1 MDFLVGDRLSAADL
15 YWACFSQLV
24 GPLPKVV
31 NPIPD
36 YVAAFYSALP
46 EVVAAALDPIL
57 LVHRD
62 RIYERHIGLPLDY

>member
-24 GPLPKVV
+24 GPLPKVIS
-31 NPIPD
+31 PIPD

-46 EVVAAALDPIL
+46 DAVAAALDPIL
-57 LVHRD
+57 LAHRD